1 MPLCDIKLHYF
12 VWWEALGY
20 YVIEQRFSIF
30 FLSQH
35 LYGLSVFWV
44 LQLNQMY
51 VVYYTV
57 YRGLPCMQISY
68 LQIHLSTNWV
78 QAHPLHDP
86 SRWSSQF
93 SRGHRLTELNREPDW
108 FLVVHETRSDLFNAL
123 QGPLSVYG
131 LCWAQTAL
139 RRVGGR
145 HLSISSVLSFCEF
158 SHISP
163 KLVLKYCEY
172 IYYSFTPPFSTKGT
186 QSI

>member
-1 MPLCDIKLHYF
+1 MPLYDIKLHYF
-12 VWWEALGY
+12 GWWEALGY

-35 LYGLSVFWV
+35 LHGLSVFWV
-44 LQLNQMY
+44 LQLSQMY

-86 SRWSSQF
+86 SRGSSQL

-139 RRVGGR
+139 RRVGGGDICPYPQFYR
-145 HLSISSVLSFCEF
+145 SVNSATSLQNWS
-158 SHISP
+158 
-163 KLVLKYCEY
+163 
-172 IYYSFTPPFSTKGT
+172 
-186 QSI
+186 